1 MSKFFFSFLSIL
13 LLPTV
18 LFAQYG
24 EGELVYR
31 AKVISVVETYEVS
44 EPSLYGIAQVQKLE
58 AEILQGERKGE
69 RVTFENDYIQLKKG
83 TRFFLGVASDTELS
97 DVAPFRVV
105 ERDRVPMLGAFVL
118 LFVLVILFFG
128 KKQGLRSIFSLAGS
142 IFIIGFVLIPSL
154 LKGVNPVFIST
165 ALASLIL
172 FIAIFFTHGFK
183 RESFAAFLGTVI
195 AVAITSGLSVLAV
208 LLLHFAGLGTEEAWY
223 LREVAR
229 DIDFGGLLLG
239 GIVIGVLGV
248 LDDIAVTQVS
258 VVRELYG
265 ANPSITKPELYT
277 RALRV
282 GQEHVG
288 ALVNTLA
295 LAYTGAAL
303 PLLMLF
309 AASPYPI
316 SVLMSQELFSVEII
330 RTIVGSI
337 GLVCTVPITTALA
350 VYMLER
356 YRGQKAATVHHHG
369 HGHSHSH

>member
-1 MSKFFFSFLSIL
+1 MSNFFSLFLSFL
-13 LLPTV
+13 FLPTL

-24 EGELVYR
+24 VRESVYR
-31 AKVISVVETYEVS
+31 AKVLSVVETYEVS
-44 EPSLYGIAQVQKLE
+44 EPTLYDVAQAQVLE
-58 AEILQGERKGE
+58 VEILQGVRKGE
-69 RVTFENDYIQLKKG
+69 QVTFENDYIQLKKG
-83 TRFFLGVASDTELS
+83 NRFFLGVATDTEAS

-105 ERDRVPMLGAFVL
+105 ERDRLPILGGFVL

-128 KKQGLRSIFSLAGS
+128 KKQGLRSLFSLGGS
-142 IFIIGFVLIPSL
+142 IFIIGFALIPAL
-154 LKGVNPVFIST
+154 LRGVNPVFVST
-165 ALASLIL
+165 AVASLIL

-183 RESFAAFLGTVI
+183 RESLAAFLGTVI
-195 AVAITSGLSVLAV
+195 AVAITGILSLLSVK
-208 LLLHFAGLGTEEAWY
+208 LLHFAGLGTEEAWY
-223 LREVAR
+223 LREIVGP
-229 DIDFGGLLLG
+229 INFGGLLLG
-239 GIVIGVLGV
+239 GILIGVLGV

-265 ANPSITKPELYT
+265 TNPSISKKELYT

-309 AASPYPI
+309 AASPYPL

-330 RTIVGSI
+330 RTVVGSI

-350 VYMLER
+350 VYMLNR
-356 YRGQKAATVHHHG
+356 YRGQKVPHAH
-369 HGHSHSH
+369 HGHSHGH